1 MEVPAGRPTFAH
13 AHASP
18 SPARATAPGGRG
30 PCSLFFACLKA
41 SSPELGTWQVPRAY
55 LSADLPVKRP
65 MLPSGGCGNR
75 CALKRAQFPER
86 EADQVCAG
94 HKLVGRKQ
102 PFSLR
107 VQLSEACHRETD
119 VARPQCLS
127 APQGAGSP
135 GERGAT
141 AGGRPGRAQ
150 HWPPARGE
158 EAREDGGRTRR
169 GRERHEGWTGE
180 GRRQRGGHPM
190 AARRPARVSR
200 RTDSS
205 CRDFRSQTSSRM

>member
-1 MEVPAGRPTFAH
+1 MVSGSRWSERLSNARSSCCWCQRHSTKRKSANSVWRFPRAARGGSRGRHVEVPAGRLTFAH
-13 AHASP
+13 ARASP

-30 PCSLFFACLKA
+30 PCSLFFARLKA

-141 AGGRPGRAQ
+141 AGGRPG
-150 HWPPARGE
+150 
-158 EAREDGGRTRR
+158 
-169 GRERHEGWTGE
+169 
-180 GRRQRGGHPM
+180 
-190 AARRPARVSR
+190 
-200 RTDSS
+200 
-205 CRDFRSQTSSRM
+205 